1 MLQDSSSSSYLE
13 RESGSRESLSSAHGS
28 PPFMSSDA
36 VFAAAAAAAAASCQ
50 AFVCDP
56 PGAGPLFVPTVT
68 DVTTSRELQWMVQ
81 PTVIAS
87 GPRKAPH
94 DPQALP
100 VAFPPGSCC
109 PDSEP
114 YPLGGVSTHPLASI
128 SHLHQQQQQ
137 HRHHQQQ
144 QQQHVRPHGSNR
156 GGRRR
161 RDDDLNPADAE
172 KRRVRRERNKQAAAR
187 CRNRRQELT
196 ERLQA
201 ETDELEDEGAGL
213 KSEIERLKKDKE
225 RLEFILA
232 AHRPVCKM
240 PSEEESEREGM
251 AGASPCLSHLLPKRE
266 EPSSLAPPPPS
277 RSFAPAV
284 GDCAMQ
290 PAPEVSISGSYY
302 FDLEPLSSAGAP
314 ACALAY
320 TGYAGQL
327 GYPGHEGHGG
337 YAGYASYPAASV
349 AVGGGERGSQEE
361 AGGCASYVGS
371 LRHLSA
377 SSSGGGSASGGG
389 QESPDSLGSP
399 TLLAL

>member
-1 MLQDSSSSSYLE
+1 MPYSPPPLLLLLRLARRSCATR
-13 RESGSRESLSSAHGS
+13 RELALSSCRRSPTS
-28 PPFMSSDA
+28 PPAGSCSGWFSRRSS
-36 VFAAAAAAAAASCQ
+36 
-50 AFVCDP
+50 P
-56 PGAGPLFVPTVT
+56 RGPARPR
-68 DVTTSRELQWMVQ
+68 TT
-81 PTVIAS
+81 
-87 GPRKAPH
+87 PRRSPW
-94 DPQALP
+94 PSLP
-100 VAFPPGSCC
+100 VPAARTRSPTRW
-109 PDSEP
+109 
-114 YPLGGVSTHPLASI
+114 GGVSTHPLASI
-128 SHLHQQQQQ
+128 SHLHQQQQ
-137 HRHHQQQ
+137 HRHHQQ

-371 LRHLSA
+371 LRHLSM

>member
-1 MLQDSSSSSYLE
+1 MFFSDY
-13 RESGSRESLSSAHGS
+13 SLLSNCSKNKS
-28 PPFMSSDA
+28 PPPPSYEPPPDVHLSQESPPPPPCRARVRGMP
-36 VFAAAAAAAAASCQ
+36 Q
-50 AFVCDP
+50 AFVRDA

-68 DVTTSRELQWMVQ
+68 DVATSRELQWMVQ

-87 GPRKAPH
+87 GTRKAPH

-100 VAFPPGSCC
+100 
-109 PDSEP
+109 
-114 YPLGGVSTHPLASI
+114 
-128 SHLHQQQQQ
+128 
-137 HRHHQQQ
+137 
-144 QQQHVRPHGSNR
+144 QHVRPHGSNR

-240 PSEEESEREGM
+240 PSEEESEREGL
-251 AGASPCLSHLLPKRE
+251 ARASPCLSHLLSKRE

-277 RSFAPAV
+277 RSFAPAA

-337 YAGYASYPAASV
+337 YAGYASCPVAS
-349 AVGGGERGSQEE
+349 VGGGERGSQEE

-371 LRHLSA
+371 LRHLSV
-377 SSSGGGSASGGG
+377 SSSGGGSGGG